1 MGLLDELLGGV
12 MGGMSGGA
20 GRAQAQNP
28 LLQIALQLL
37 QQNGGIE
44 GILGRFQQ
52 AGYADQAQSWISTG
66 ENRPISADDLQQV
79 LGQGQLGQ
87 IAQQLGLGQRE
98 AADGLA
104 SMLPQVIDRM
114 TPQGQVAPDS
124 DDLVARALEILNQN
138 QNRAG

>member
-12 MGGMSGGA
+12 MGRMTGGA
-20 GRAQAQNP
+20 GGARPQNP
-28 LLQIALQLL
+28 LVAIALQLL

-44 GILGRFQQ
+44 GILGKFQQ
-52 AGYADQAQSWISTG
+52 AGYAEQAQSWISTG

-87 IAQQLGLGQRE
+87 IARELGLGRRE

-114 TPQGQVAPDS
+114 TPQGQVAPGS
-124 DDLVARALEILNQN
+124 DDLVARALEILNQG
-138 QNRAG
+138 RGG

>member
-12 MGGMSGGA
+12 IGGMAGGA
-20 GRAQAQNP
+20 GRAQPQNP
-28 LLQIALQLL
+28 LMQLALQLL

-44 GILGRFQQ
+44 GILGKFQQ
-52 AGYADQAQSWISTG
+52 AGYAEQAQSWISTG
-66 ENRPISADDLQQV
+66 ENRPISADDLMQA

-87 IAQQLGLGQRE
+87 VAQQLGVGQRE

-104 SMLPQVIDRM
+104 SMLPQVIDQM
-114 TPQGQVAPDS
+114 TPTGQVPQGS

-138 QNRAG
+138 RPG

>member
-12 MGGMSGGA
+12 MGRMTEGAGGA
-20 GRAQAQNP
+20 RPQNP
-28 LLQIALQLL
+28 LVAIALQLL

-44 GILGRFQQ
+44 GILGKFQQ
-52 AGYADQAQSWISTG
+52 AGYAEQAQSWISTG
-66 ENRPISADDLQQV
+66 ENRPITADDLQQV

-87 IAQQLGLGQRE
+87 IARELGLGRRE

-114 TPQGQVAPDS
+114 TPQGQVAPGS
-124 DDLVARALEILNQN
+124 DDLVARALEILNQG
-138 QNRAG
+138 RGG

>member
-37 QQNGGIE
+37 QQNGGLE

-114 TPQGQVAPDS
+114 TPQGQVAPGS
-124 DDLVARALEILNQN
+124 DDLVEQALAILNQT
-138 QNRAG
+138 QRR

>member
-12 MGGMSGGA
+12 MGGMTGGA
-20 GRAQAQNP
+20 GRAQPQNP
-28 LLQIALQLL
+28 LLQIALELL
-37 QQNGGIE
+37 QQNGGLE

-87 IAQQLGLGQRE
+87 IAQQLGLGRRE

-114 TPQGQVAPDS
+114 TPQGQVAPGS

-138 QNRAG
+138 RRG